1 MKPFFAAPLSCFL
14 LGLRKHSAREI
25 PIPPWLMPALH
36 RQFGLERAQRNPET
50 RPLPKPASTMSSLYW
65 LSLGVRL

>member
-50 RPLPKPASTMSSLYW
+50 RPQMATQGW
-65 LSLGVRL
+65 QELGSEW